1 LDGSALKA
9 LDFDGNVQIGR
20 EVRLVLQVGATELEH
35 FSIIKEDQGA
45 VIAAA
50 DLGHPLA
57 L

>member
-1 LDGSALKA
+1 MDGSALKA

-35 FSIIKEDQGA
+35 FAIIKEDQGE